1 MDIKKTLLWFSA
13 SSAAVLAVGARA
25 YKYFYTQESRIESQ
39 LANRL
44 LTQTLQD
51 AYRITNQPSSA
62 AVVSAFSYAGLSVLN
77 AYVSHQQQRS
87 AQPIVAPQPVG
98 NLPVLNANNFEQRLT
113 DCGYDLN
120 NVPEEFCCPIS
131 YQIMEEPVTAYTS
144 YQNNSGQ
151 TIKTPHTYDKSS
163 YNQFRGICPENR
175 LPFISREDNVEL
187 KNRIEAF
194 VSQAEHNAARAR
206 I

>member
-1 MDIKKTLLWFSA
+1 MNIKKTLLWFGA
-13 SSAAVLAVGARA
+13 SSATLLAVGARA
-25 YKYFYTQESRIESQ
+25 YKYFYTNESSLESQ
-39 LANRL
+39 LSNRL

-51 AYRITNQPSSA
+51 AYRMTNQPSSA
-62 AVVSAFSYAGLSVLN
+62 AVVSAISNTGLSVLS
-77 AYVSHQQQRS
+77 AYMSHQQQRR
-87 AQPIVAPQPVG
+87 AQPMVAPQPVG
-98 NLPVLNANNFEQRLT
+98 NLPVHNENNYEKRLT

-120 NVPEEFCCPIS
+120 QIPEEFCCPIS

-151 TIKTPHTYDKSS
+151 TVKTPHVYDKSS

-175 LPFISREDNVEL
+175 LPFISREDNVAL

-194 VSQAEHNAARAR
+194 VSQAERNAARAR